1 MNEYINYFKNL
12 VNQQK
17 NISNYDAMFLRERN
31 CIDSYTGDAKNYN
44 AHFKI
49 IKNNY
54 PYSFSDYLVP
64 EPFAGD
70 ISNAK
75 IFCVMLNPA
84 LKGNEFI
91 EQQDI
96 SFKNM
101 LLNNIN
107 QNYDSDY
114 PFWPLNPRFS
124 NHDGFTYWNKK
135 FDQKEE
141 KKSLIKKLMKE
152 TNSSSV
158 DDVKKKI
165 SKLFTTIELVPYHSC
180 NYKHSIARELE
191 AFNQTKK
198 FIEECLIPR
207 ANKGE
212 ILLIFRGNK
221 DNNIDLSKADMSKI
235 VVVEP
240 RKVQS
245 FTFSCEKNV
254 GSKIIEYIKK
264 NKLM

>member
-17 NISNYDAMFLRERN
+17 NISNYDEIFLRERN

-44 AHFKI
+44 AHFEI
-49 IKNNY
+49 IKRNY

-124 NHDGFTYWNKK
+124 
-135 FDQKEE
+135 
-141 KKSLIKKLMKE
+141 KSVLDCPGCIIFSL
-152 TNSSSV
+152 TNILAYASSSITFLPFSNLMS
-158 DDVKKKI
+158 DC
-165 SKLFTTIELVPYHSC
+165 FTPT
-180 NYKHSIARELE
+180 R
-191 AFNQTKK
+191 
-198 FIEECLIPR
+198 
-207 ANKGE
+207 
-212 ILLIFRGNK
+212 
-221 DNNIDLSKADMSKI
+221 
-235 VVVEP
+235 
-240 RKVQS
+240 
-245 FTFSCEKNV
+245 
-254 GSKIIEYIKK
+254 
-264 NKLM
+264 

>member
-1 MNEYINYFKNL
+1 
-12 VNQQK
+12 
-17 NISNYDAMFLRERN
+17 
-31 CIDSYTGDAKNYN
+31 
-44 AHFKI
+44 
-49 IKNNY
+49 
-54 PYSFSDYLVP
+54 
-64 EPFAGD
+64 
-70 ISNAK
+70 
-75 IFCVMLNPA
+75 MLNPA

-141 KKSLIKKLMKE
+141 KKSLIRKLMKE

-180 NYKHSIARELE
+180 NYKHCIARELE
-191 AFNQTKK
+191 AFKKTKK

-240 RKVQS
+240 KSVQS